1 MVPRSDCMLHRRAVR
16 GDIVTFT
23 HDFTLRRVTQDYL
36 ERREPHDTEAQHPHA
51 DTQDAQAQPS
61 YAHTQDTE
69 TLDSELQHAHA
80 HAHTQD
86 AGKMDLPTGTPSHPI
101 VYRIREDLSWGDV
114 VRNSPP
120 SPIRHFVNGLFSP
133 PSPPLLLIQTHL
145 FKQSN
150 IKEWKTT

>member
-1 MVPRSDCMLHRRAVR
+1 MVPRSDCVLHRRAVR

-23 HDFTLRRVTQDYL
+23 HDFTLRRVTQDYM
-36 ERREPHDTEAQHPHA
+36 ERREPHDTETQHPHA
-51 DTQDAQAQPS
+51 DTQDTE
-61 YAHTQDTE
+61 TQDPE
-69 TLDSELQHAHA
+69 SQHAHA
-80 HAHTQD
+80 HAHTHTQD
-86 AGKMDLPTGTPSHPI
+86 AGKMDLPIGTPSHPI